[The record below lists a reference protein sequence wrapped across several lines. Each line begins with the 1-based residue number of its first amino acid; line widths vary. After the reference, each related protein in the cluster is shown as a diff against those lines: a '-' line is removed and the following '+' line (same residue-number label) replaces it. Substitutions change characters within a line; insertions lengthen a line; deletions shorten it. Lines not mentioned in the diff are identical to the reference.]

1 MEKIWIIY
9 RLLNEYEQNSIDLW
23 IQNKV
28 LQLINHTNEYNKDLK
43 AEKDREL
50 IDDEIA
56 KNFEMRWYMN
66 EVINYIEDNES
77 RFALNLVYD
86 DLNKEIREV
95 IWYVADNKNEFDNF
109 WFYTKFFS
117 DFVVL
122 LAQKRLISLSEFKNK
137 YKPELLKEGIDI
149 SDKSFYLRIK
159 NDLFDL
165 VNKINFDYIY
175 GVQNKEID
183 SDDIIYEEDVDSEI
197 AMNKANLKVIF
208 DLIDTL
214 CEDKNIVLWDLK
226 KWLFWAE
233 FEFIK
238 EFMYVNEE
246 NINLLVKNSIYYLH
260 FTKIVT
266 LIEFGWTE
274 TIWEIESYLEEELNE
289 NTFDKVTVNKW
300 YYDEMKEELF
310 VLVRDLNNL
319 LIIWKNN

>member
-1 MEKIWIIY
+1 
-9 RLLNEYEQNSIDLW
+9 
-23 IQNKV
+23 
-28 LQLINHTNEYNKDLK
+28 
-43 AEKDREL
+43 
-50 IDDEIA
+50 
-56 KNFEMRWYMN
+56 
-66 EVINYIEDNES
+66 
-77 RFALNLVYD
+77 
-86 DLNKEIREV
+86 
-95 IWYVADNKNEFDNF
+95 
-109 WFYTKFFS
+109 
-117 DFVVL
+117 
-122 LAQKRLISLSEFKNK
+122 
-137 YKPELLKEGIDI
+137 
-149 SDKSFYLRIK
+149 
-159 NDLFDL
+159 
-165 VNKINFDYIY
+165 
-175 GVQNKEID
+175 
-183 SDDIIYEEDVDSEI
+183 
-197 AMNKANLKVIF
+197 MNKANLKVIF

-246 NINLLVKNSIYYLH
+246 NINLLMKNSIYYLH